1 MTSIIKNKYLWGLS
15 GILTI
20 ILLYFIISTVA
31 DNQFIYPSY
40 SKIFSSIS
48 MMISDKVFI
57 SAFFN
62 SILKVIICISLS
74 LLSAVVISL
83 LYMLYKPSIYFFKPL
98 IVIIKSSPLAILII
112 YLFISIGDE
121 KAPYIITILMTIPI
135 CIEGFISALD
145 NIDKALLLQLRTENV
160 PMIRKFFQV
169 LLPLIF
175 PYIIMTILQT
185 FGLGL
190 KVMIMGEYICQSNNS
205 LGEIIYNY
213 KTTLSFDS
221 LLGILILIVTFVL
234 IIEIIIKL
242 LSKKILKK

>member
-1 MTSIIKNKYLWGLS
+1 MTSIFKNKYLWGLS

-31 DNQFIYPSY
+31 NNQFIYPSF
-40 SKIFSSIS
+40 SKIFSSIGI
-48 MMISDKVFI
+48 MIGDKTFI

-74 LLSAVVISL
+74 IFSATIISL
-83 LYMLYKPSIYFFKPL
+83 LYILYKPTLYFFKPL
-98 IVIIKSSPLAILII
+98 IVIIKSAPLAILII
-112 YLFISIGDE
+112 YLFISVGDE

-145 NIDKALLLQLRTENV
+145 NIDEVLLLQLRTENV
-160 PMIRKFFQV
+160 PMIKKFFQI

-190 KVMIMGEYICQSNNS
+190 KVMIMGEYLCQSNNS

-213 KTTLSFDS
+213 KTTLSFDN
-221 LLGILILIVTFVL
+221 LLGILILIVAFVL
-234 IIEIIIKL
+234 IIEIFIKL
-242 LSKKILKK
+242 LSKKIIKK